1 MEATM
6 HAEPWSGYLFLD
18 TETGGL
24 DPARHSLLTLGLVVG
39 GPEGVRHSLEIL
51 LRHETY
57 DVTGG
62 GMAVNRIDLAKHHA
76 AALAPDA
83 ALAVL
88 DVFLEQHFPHRCR
101 PITLVGHNVGFDRD
115 FLKAWLEACG
125 RTFEPR
131 FGHRLVDTH
140 GVAAALRDAGRLPLE
155 ELGSSALFAHFGI
168 EVPEEQRHTALG
180 DALATFELY
189 RRLVALAGGAA

>member
-83 ALAVL
+83 
-88 DVFLEQHFPHRCR
+88 
-101 PITLVGHNVGFDRD
+101 GFQVR
-115 FLKAWLEACG
+115 
-125 RTFEPR
+125 
-131 FGHRLVDTH
+131 
-140 GVAAALRDAGRLPLE
+140 
-155 ELGSSALFAHFGI
+155 AHHDL
-168 EVPEEQRHTALG
+168 RHT
-180 DALATFELY
+180 
-189 RRLVALAGGAA
+189 